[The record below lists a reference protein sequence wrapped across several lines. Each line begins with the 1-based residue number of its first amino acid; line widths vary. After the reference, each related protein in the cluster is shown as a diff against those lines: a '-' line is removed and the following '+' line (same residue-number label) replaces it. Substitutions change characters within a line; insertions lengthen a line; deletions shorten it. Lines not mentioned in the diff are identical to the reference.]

1 MLPSESAG
9 LRDHGMVER
18 SDGTVAA
25 AGSPAAFLQVRNVSI
40 QYRRSERD
48 PGLLALDNIS
58 LDVKHGEFVSIV
70 GPSGCGKTSLLEII
84 AGLRQLTA
92 GSVTIDGRPAD
103 DPRIR
108 RRIGVVFQE
117 DTLFPWRSVLANV
130 TFALEMW
137 NVDKAERLVKAR
149 RMLELMNLS
158 QFENSYMSELSGGMR
173 QRVALARTLVTDPDL
188 LLLDE
193 PFASLDS
200 QTRLVVG
207 TEMSNILHELHSTVL
222 LVTHSIEEAAILSD
236 RVFVMSA
243 RPGRLKTTIT
253 ADLPRPRGLRWA
265 GSAELAEI
273 SAAIWAELRAEMPT
287 GTELAQ

>member
-1 MLPSESAG
+1 MADRPS
-9 LRDHGMVER
+9 
-18 SDGTVAA
+18 
-25 AGSPAAFLQVRNVSI
+25 PFLQVRDVSI
-40 QYRRSERD
+40 EYRRNERD
-48 PGLLALDNIS
+48 PGLLALDRIS
-58 LDVKHGEFVSIV
+58 LDVERGEFVAIV

-84 AGLRQLTA
+84 AGLRLLTS
-92 GSVTIDGRPAD
+92 GSVTIDGRRGD
-103 DPRIR
+103 DPGTR

-137 NVDKAERLVKAR
+137 NVDKAERLAKAR

-158 QFENSYMSELSGGMR
+158 QFEASYMSELSGGMR
-173 QRVALARTLVTDPDL
+173 QRVALARTLVTGPDL

-207 TEMSNILHELHSTVL
+207 TEMSNILHELGSTVL

-243 RPGRLKTTIT
+243 RPGRVLVERPIE
-253 ADLPRPRGLRWA
+253 LPRPRDLDVTFTPVFQD
-265 GSAELAEI
+265 I
-273 SAAIWAELRAEMPT
+273 VHELRAHIVR
-287 GTELAQ
+287 ARQ

>member
-1 MLPSESAG
+1 MATSAPF
-9 LRDHGMVER
+9 LEIRD
-18 SDGTVAA
+18 
-25 AGSPAAFLQVRNVSI
+25 VSI
-40 QYRRSERD
+40 EYRRSERD
-48 PGLLALDNIS
+48 PALLALDNIS
-58 LDVKHGEFVSIV
+58 LYVRRGEFVSIV

-84 AGLRQLTA
+84 AGLRPLTN
-92 GSVTIDGRPAD
+92 GRVTIDGRSGD
-103 DPRIR
+103 DPAIR

-137 NVDKAERLVKAR
+137 HVDRAEGIAKAR
-149 RMLELMNLS
+149 HMLELMNLS

-173 QRVALARTLVTDPDL
+173 QRVGLARTLVTDPDL

-200 QTRLVVG
+200 QTRLVLG
-207 TEMSNILHELHSTVL
+207 TEVSNILHELGSTVL

-243 RPGRLKTTIT
+243 RPGRLKATLA
-253 ADLPRPRGLRWA
+253 ADLPRPRGLRWT
-265 GSAELAEI
+265 GTEELAAI
-273 SAAIWAELRAEMPT
+273 SAAIWAELRAEVAT
-287 GTELAQ
+287 GPQLEQ